1 MSPRPS
7 RIALIAGFVL
17 TSSAAAALA
26 QAPPQILEYPDDPPG
41 IAAQPAPGARPAE
54 PIRFGAHT
62 IVQINIDSNGAN
74 IPGDAANE
82 PSIAVDPSNRQRMVV
97 GWRQFDTISSNFRQ
111 GGIGYTT
118 DGGQSWTFPGVLTPG
133 VFRSDPVICADL
145 DGNFYYNSLEEDLT
159 TDVFR
164 SNDGGAVWGP
174 EVFAH
179 GGDKQWMTI
188 DQTDGIGRGN
198 IYSYWSAIP
207 PSLTFTRSLDGGDS
221 FANPTSI
228 PQRPQW
234 GTMDI
239 AADGTLWIVGINAG
253 QQYVVSKST
262 DAENPLDPSP
272 SFVTSSINLGGTIS
286 YFRSPNPDGLLGQ
299 PWIAVDPSNGPTA
312 GYIYVL
318 GSVNPSGADPLNVN
332 FIRSTDGGTTW
343 SAPIKVNDDAG
354 TSAYQWFGT
363 MSVAPNGRIDAIWN
377 DTRNTGAPNLSQL
390 FYSFSTNGGTTWSAN
405 EQLSPTW
412 NSLVGWP
419 NQEKIG
425 DYCQMVSDNVGAN
438 LAWAATLNGEQ
449 DVYFVRIGEFDCNGN
464 GVGDLQDIANGAPDS
479 NLNDIPDECEGITTD
494 VAETSG
500 RLGAMSNS
508 PNPFQKSTEIEY
520 RMPAAGAARLQIY
533 NLAGQLVRT
542 LEHADAQAGRNR
554 TTWDGTDEQG
564 ASVES
569 GIYFCQLDAN
579 GIRQTQRMLLLR

>member
-1 MSPRPS
+1 MSPSPS
-7 RIALIAGFVL
+7 RIVFFAGFLL

-26 QAPPQILEYPDDPPG
+26 QAPPKILEFPDDPPG
-41 IAAQPAPGARPAE
+41 IAAQPVPGARPAE

-62 IVQINIDSNGAN
+62 LVQINVDSNGAN

-97 GWRQFDTISSNFRQ
+97 GWRQFDTIASNFRQ
-111 GGIGYTT
+111 GGVGYTT

-133 VFRSDPVICADL
+133 LFRSDPVICADA
-145 DGNFYYNSLEEDLT
+145 DGNFYYNSLEQDFT

-188 DQTDGIGRGN
+188 DQTGGIGRGN
-198 IYSYWSAIP
+198 IYSYWTESVN
-207 PSLTFTRSLDGGDS
+207 FTRSINGGDS

-228 PQRPQW
+228 PQQPQW
-234 GTMDI
+234 GTMDV
-239 AADGTLWIVGINAG
+239 APDGTLWIVGING
-253 QQYVVSKST
+253 SEQYVVSKSV
-262 DAENPLDPSP
+262 DAKNPLDPSP
-272 SFVTSSINLGGTIS
+272 SFTTSSITLGGAIS
-286 YFRSPNPDGLLGQ
+286 YFQPLNPVGLLGQ

-332 FIRSTDGGTTW
+332 FIRSTNGGSTW
-343 SAPIKVNDDAG
+343 SAPIKVNDDTG

-363 MSVAPNGRIDAIWN
+363 MSVAPNGRIDVIWN
-377 DTRNTGAPNLSQL
+377 DTRNTGVSNLSQL
-390 FYSFSTNGGTTWSAN
+390 FYSFSTDGGLTWSVN

-419 NQEKIG
+419 NQQKIG

-438 LAWAATLNGEQ
+438 LAWPATFNGEQ

-464 GVGDLQDIANGAPDS
+464 GIGDLQDIANGAPDS
-479 NLNDIPDECEGITTD
+479 NLNDIPDECEGITSD
-494 VAETSG
+494 VAETTAP
-500 RLGAMSNS
+500 LGALSNR
-508 PNPFQKSTEIEY
+508 PNPFRKSTEIEF

-542 LEHADAQAGRNR
+542 LDHADAQAGPNR
-554 TTWDGTDEQG
+554 TTWDGADEHGQ
-564 ASVES
+564 AVES

-579 GIRQTQRMLLLR
+579 GVRQTQRMLLLR